1 MTDHYLSPALSGLTA
16 PSLTSSMSGVEA
28 LIHNRIWNAVLDRKF
43 RPGTKL
49 PELEIGDM
57 FNVSRTVVRKVLVIM
72 EQEGIVT
79 LPLNRGAYIM
89 APTEAETREVLETLS
104 LISEYLIRQ
113 IVGGSTQSL
122 SDADRELLRT
132 HYDTQRKMDE
142 QNFDGSHRLAV
153 EFFALLAHLH
163 GNRILGAMQG
173 RNIILLSQA
182 LMLYQKAAPLKPHH
196 EYQRPIIDAIDTGR
210 SKDAIAG
217 LKAYLS
223 SIEDSLR
230 FSKNEGKGFQL
241 RSILLTDGIGSVPVR
256 RGRGRQKKPAKQSG
270 QASRMQKALS

>member
-1 MTDHYLSPALSGLTA
+1 
-16 PSLTSSMSGVEA
+16 MSGVEA

-89 APTEAETREVLETLS
+89 APTEAETREVFETLG

-113 IVGGSTQSL
+113 LTADSQSL
-122 SDADRELLRT
+122 SEVDRELLRN
-132 HYDTQRKMDE
+132 HYSAQQKMDE

-182 LMLYQKAAPLKPHH
+182 LMLYQKAAPLKPHN
-196 EYQRPIIDAIDTGR
+196 EYQRPIIEAIDAGR
-210 SKDAIAG
+210 CKEAIAG
-217 LKAYLS
+217 LNVYLS

-256 RGRGRQKKPAKQSG
+256 RGRGRQKKIIKQSG
-270 QASRMQKALS
+270 QTSRMQKALS